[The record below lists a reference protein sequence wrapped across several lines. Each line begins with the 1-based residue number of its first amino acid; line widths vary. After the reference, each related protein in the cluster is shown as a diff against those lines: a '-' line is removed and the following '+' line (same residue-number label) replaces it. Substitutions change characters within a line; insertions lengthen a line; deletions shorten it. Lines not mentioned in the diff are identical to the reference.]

1 MFASVFYPGCYPGL
15 GASALSGREGTAGHF
30 RSRSFSVIKDFLFPK
45 ARSLRSKSLRVIK
58 DFHFSLFDNTLD
70 YFGNTF
76 VTHMDDFAIHQIY
89 NLLTNSYLQKEHM
102 KEG

>member
-1 MFASVFYPGCYPGL
+1 MRRAVISF
-15 GASALSGREGTAGHF
+15 LSRKP
-30 RSRSFSVIKDFLFPK
+30 VIKVK
-45 ARSLRSKSLRVIK
+45 VIKVIK

-89 NLLTNSYLQKEHM
+89 NLLTNSYLQKENT

>member
-1 MFASVFYPGCYPGL
+1 MRRAVV
-15 GASALSGREGTAGHF
+15 
-30 RSRSFSVIKDFLFPK
+30 SFLLRKPVIKVK
-45 ARSLRSKSLRVIK
+45 VIK

-89 NLLTNSYLQKEHM
+89 NLLSNSYLQKEHL
-102 KEG
+102 KGE